1 MSFFRAV
8 LVAFLVVP
16 FAGMAQDKPLTLL
29 ETGLTAQ
36 GWEAVGRIDIGAN
49 GFCTGALI
57 TERLV
62 LTAAHCLF
70 DRTTGQRYAD
80 EDFLFRAGL
89 RNGRAAAEGRVLRS
103 AVHPDYRVA
112 RNATPETVEND
123 LALLELV
130 HPIAARGVTP
140 FAVRDLVQR
149 GDTVGVV
156 SYARGRLEAPS
167 LQEACRV
174 LNSTRRGVV
183 YLTCSVDHGSSGS
196 PVFAF
201 DRGRAEIVS
210 VISAKGVSEAGD
222 YIGDIS
228 FAVGLGSKLQILR
241 DALNARDGR
250 FVQAPDAGT
259 VARSAPR
266 RMSSEGGARFLRP

>member
-8 LVAFLVVP
+8 LAMFLVWP
-16 FAGMAQDKPLTLL
+16 LAAAAQDKPLTLL

-57 TERLV
+57 SDRLV

-70 DRTTGQRYAD
+70 DRTTGQRFAD

-89 RNGRAAAEGRVLRS
+89 RNGRAAAERRVLRS
-103 AVHPDYRVA
+103 VVHPDYRVA
-112 RNATPETVEND
+112 QLATAETVQND

-130 HPIAARGVTP
+130 HPVAARGVTP
-140 FAVRDLVQR
+140 FPVRTTVQR

-156 SYARGRLEAPS
+156 SYGRDRLNAPS

-174 LNSTRRGVV
+174 LNSTSRGVV
-183 YLTCSVDHGSSGS
+183 YMTCSVDYGSSGS

-210 VISAKGVSEAGD
+210 VISAKGVSEGGAFVGD
-222 YIGDIS
+222 VS
-228 FAVGLGSKLQILR
+228 FGVALGPKLDVLR
-241 DALNARDGR
+241 DALSARDGR
-250 FVQAPDAGT
+250 FVQAPGSAT
-259 VARSAPR
+259 VTRTGPR
-266 RMSSEGGARFLRP
+266 RMTSEGGARFLRP